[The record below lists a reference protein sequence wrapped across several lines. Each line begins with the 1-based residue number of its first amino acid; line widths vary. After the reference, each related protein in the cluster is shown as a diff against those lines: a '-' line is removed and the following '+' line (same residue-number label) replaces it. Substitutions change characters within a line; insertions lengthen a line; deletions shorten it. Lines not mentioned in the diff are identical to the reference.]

1 MALTKTLSAAAEER
15 FRLAQ
20 LGKYSTL
27 AHAATASTGFDPT
40 SVYTD
45 RTVIAERGLDFF
57 ETTLESLRAATG
69 GSPYTI
75 GRMGSAY
82 VVYVPNFIAGAKKLK
97 IITRASTIK
106 LTSAVTANLDPGNLI
121 AVNGSFCA
129 LETSDKAAATFNAI
143 DPALVTPVGYVYS
156 NGSQVAGGRA
166 SSDGFHAQFT
176 NGQFEFGS
184 GDATAGDGLGG
195 LTPILLRQADLNKVW
210 KYGEKNIY
218 AADLPVGAQVPEK
231 GAPPETYRSYIVQ
244 RSSSQYERAN
254 NEAAG
259 KSILGYI
266 PSKDIAAFVVQPD
279 DPPQGGHLFD
289 FYRDVLFNLKCE
301 YAVGLDGSDSVM
313 LYEYKTRKLLA
324 TPGPRKNNYLEVA
337 VVART

>member
-57 ETTLESLRAATG
+57 EATLENLRAATG
-69 GSPYTI
+69 GSAYTI
-75 GRMGSAY
+75 GRFGSAY

-97 IITRASTIK
+97 VITRASTIK
-106 LTSAVTANLDPGNLI
+106 FTSAVTANLDPGNLVAI
-121 AVNGSFCA
+121 NGSFCA
-129 LETSDKAAATFNAI
+129 LSTANKLAAGNTTI

-166 SSDGFHAQFT
+166 SSDGFHAQFS
-176 NGQFEFGS
+176 NGQFDLGS
-184 GDATAGDGLGG
+184 GDATAGDGVGG
-195 LTPILLRQADLNKVW
+195 LTPILLKQADLNKVW
-210 KYGEKNIY
+210 KYGDKNIY
-218 AADLPVGAQVPEK
+218 SADLPAGADVPEK
-231 GAPPETYRSYIVQ
+231 GPPPEAFRSYIVQ
-244 RSSSQYERAN
+244 RSNSQYADVN
-254 NEAAG
+254 NEATG
-259 KSILGYI
+259 KSIFGYI
-266 PSKDIAAFVVQPD
+266 PSRDFAVFVVQPD
-279 DPPQGGHLFD
+279 DPEGGGHLFD
-289 FYRDVLFNLKCE
+289 FYRDVLFTLNCE

-337 VVART
+337 LVART